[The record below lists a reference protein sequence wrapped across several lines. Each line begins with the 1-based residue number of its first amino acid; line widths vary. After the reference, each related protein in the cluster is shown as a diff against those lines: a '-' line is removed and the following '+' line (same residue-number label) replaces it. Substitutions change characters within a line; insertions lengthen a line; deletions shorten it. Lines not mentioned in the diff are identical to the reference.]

1 MFGLAVK
8 RRWKMMEAQGHRC
21 QADDFW
27 YALPVAGI
35 AVEVLMIA
43 QFGP

>member
-8 RRWKMMEAQGHRC
+8 RRWKMMEAQVTGVK
-21 QADDFW
+21 QMIFW